1 MKQTLL
7 SLGLG
12 LFLLLINS
20 VQAITVAPTEKDLSL
35 EPQDKDES
43 TQPANQI
50 APASRGE
57 LLYLNHCLGCH
68 ESKLHIREKQK
79 AKTINAIRGEV
90 SRWATELQLKWTLR
104 DIEDVVEF
112 LNHRYYHHPD

>member
-1 MKQTLL
+1 MKQRLL
-7 SLGLG
+7 SLGLT
-12 LFLLLINS
+12 LVLANS
-20 VQAITVAPTEKDLSL
+20 VQAIAVAPAEKDLSL
-35 EPQDKDES
+35 EPQDKSES

-57 LLYLNHCLGCH
+57 LLYFNHCQGCH

-79 AKTINAIRGEV
+79 AKTTRAIHAEV

-112 LNHRYYHHPD
+112 LNRRYYHHTD